1 MICCDV
7 YGVSIYK
14 KTQTPTTKIASQ
26 NRARG
31 GMEYFK
37 GSAYRIQIW
46 KQRDGVF
53 IFYYGFHE
61 GYRSD
66 SLRNVEVTTLSS
78 YE

>member
-1 MICCDV
+1 MLKQTSRF
-7 YGVSIYK
+7 SIPIGEEWNTSRVLHIVDAVPLYN
-14 KTQTPTTKIASQ
+14 Q
-26 NRARG
+26 
-31 GMEYFK
+31 E
-37 GSAYRIQIW
+37 IW